1 MQQCEQL
8 TTSLCTSAT
17 TCVASSLAQNCIT
30 QLKLEFGCG
39 RPSPIDFVSCLHDT
53 QVAATTCGGLF
64 PDGNLIL
71 PNACLPPI
79 QATTLSDAQSKCYD
93 LVDLLCTRSITCSG
107 APVTSLDV
115 QNCEDDV
122 TTNWDATT
130 NLFDGI
136 PCLLASSVGPGY
148 AACAAAIPAAAC
160 VSAGAGGAGG
170 SGPPMTT
177 VPACANAIIFAP

>member
-1 MQQCEQL
+1 
-8 TTSLCTSAT
+8 
-17 TCVASSLAQNCIT
+17 
-30 QLKLEFGCG
+30 
-39 RPSPIDFVSCLHDT
+39 VSCLHDT

-170 SGPPMTT
+170 SGSPMTT